1 MEYRSSIH
9 HTVKHIK
16 IMKIFKITC
25 MALALALAGAGTTNA
40 QVTRK
45 EKAAAKK
52 AAIQKAVESR
62 NFTFQAQSASPM
74 RGGNINIT
82 MEYDVRITGDSV
94 ISYLPFYGRAYVA
107 PMDPTDNPMRFTST
121 KFSYDSKTQ
130 KNGYE
135 IVIKPTDTKDVKQ
148 MRLSISEN
156 GYGTLSVTNL
166 NRDPISFYG
175 YIVENKKPKQ

>member
-1 MEYRSSIH
+1 MEYQYSIH

-16 IMKIFKITC
+16 IMKIFKIAGI
-25 MALALALAGAGTTNA
+25 ALIIALAGTGMGHA
-40 QVTRK
+40 QMSRK
-45 EKAAAKK
+45 DKAAAKK
-52 AAIQKAVESR
+52 AAIAKAIESK

-82 MEYDVRITGDSV
+82 MEYDVRFTGDSL

-121 KFSYDSKTQ
+121 KFTYDSKLQ

-148 MRLSISEN
+148 MRFSLSDN

-175 YIVENKKPKQ
+175 YIEENKKPKQ